1 MATDRHR
8 ETGTHLETGTHRA
21 DEGDGLFHDLSQ
33 ELKEEINEIYYGEQ
47 PVKPQADLIVRRHV
61 MGIIILL
68 FGLVALILLISM
80 GVLGLHGP
88 LHR

>member
-1 MATDRHR
+1 MAVDRVLDKHQAGIN
-8 ETGTHLETGTHRA
+8 EKA
-21 DEGDGLFHDLSQ
+21 AALFHDLSS
-33 ELKEEINEIYYGEQ
+33 ELKEEIRGIRYGEQ

-68 FGLVALILLISM
+68 FGLVVLILLIGM
-80 GVLGLHGP
+80 AALGLHGP

>member
-1 MATDRHR
+1 MAADSSGK
-8 ETGTHLETGTHRA
+8 TGTHLA
-21 DEGDGLFHDLSQ
+21 DEGHGLFHDLSQ
-33 ELKEEINEIYYGEQ
+33 EMKDEVSGMRHGEQ